1 MARRG
6 LLALALLLGSL
17 CGALGKDRK
26 YAPGQ
31 EVSIWANKGETALQ
45 RLELKP

>member
-17 CGALGKDRK
+17 CGALCKDRK
-26 YAPGQ
+26 YTPGQ
-31 EVSIWANKGETALQ
+31 EVSIWANKGETAWQGLDW
-45 RLELKP
+45 EA